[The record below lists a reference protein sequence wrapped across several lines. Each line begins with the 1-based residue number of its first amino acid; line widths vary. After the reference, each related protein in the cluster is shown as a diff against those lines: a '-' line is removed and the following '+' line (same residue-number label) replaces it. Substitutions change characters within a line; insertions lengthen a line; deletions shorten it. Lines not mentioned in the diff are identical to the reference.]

1 MSKLEKTVGKLGAG
15 SYPKNIPK
23 LFLMAK
29 IEEKDQ
35 ALHEKF
41 SECGQNAKLWTRR
54 CAMMLP
60 EIERREIWRKKGFA
74 SIYDYALKVAGMSY
88 NTTCEALRVLKK
100 VADKPALMEVVEKKG
115 IYAVK
120 PVAMV
125 ATNMDQEFWAKK
137 AMVMSKHTL
146 EVYVA
151 EFCKSRP
158 GTEFEDK
165 SGAGQIERGE
175 LRGKGNEFK
184 ESQNSDIQNFQN
196 QCSRM
201 SERMTLIMELEKE
214 IASEL
219 QKLKG
224 SEEWNKLMRELLEAR
239 KRALKELKPEV
250 KEQADRYIP
259 AAIRQYVLKKTNG
272 QCAYPGCLREAEILH
287 HTERFALGRRHDP
300 EKIVG
305 LCKAHERLAHLSL
318 IANEEGAAE
327 KWKVTKEARWHGL
340 DQMVDAMV
348 GEYRKKPTGATAK
361 SDSS

>member
-1 MSKLEKTVGKLGAG
+1 
-15 SYPKNIPK
+15 
-23 LFLMAK
+23 MAK
-29 IEEKDQ
+29 IEAKDQ

-41 SECGQNAKLWTRR
+41 SEYGQNAKLWTRR

-60 EIERREIWRKKGFA
+60 EIEKREIWKKKGFV

-100 VADKPALMEVVEKKG
+100 VGDKPALMEVIEKKG

-137 AMVMSKHTL
+137 AMVMSKNTL

-151 EFCKSRP
+151 EYCKSRP
-158 GTEFEDK
+158 RTEFEEK
-165 SGAGQIERGE
+165 FETGQEC
-175 LRGKGNEFK
+175 GNSMAE
-184 ESQNSDIQNFQN
+184 QRNSEMQNFQN
-196 QCSRM
+196 QCAKLSD
-201 SERMTLIMELEKE
+201 RMTLIMELEKE
-214 IASEL
+214 VAGEL

-224 SEEWNKLMRELLEAR
+224 GEEWTKLMRELLEAR
-239 KRALKELKPEV
+239 KKALEEMKPEAR
-250 KEQADRYIP
+250 ERADRYIP

-272 QCAYPGCLREAEILH
+272 RCAYPGCVREAEILH
-287 HTERFALGRRHDP
+287 HTERFSLGRRHDP

-327 KWKVTKEARWHGL
+327 RWCVRKEARWDGI
-340 DQMVDAMV
+340 DKMVDTMV
-348 GEYRKKPTGATAK
+348 GEYRKRPVCLAAK